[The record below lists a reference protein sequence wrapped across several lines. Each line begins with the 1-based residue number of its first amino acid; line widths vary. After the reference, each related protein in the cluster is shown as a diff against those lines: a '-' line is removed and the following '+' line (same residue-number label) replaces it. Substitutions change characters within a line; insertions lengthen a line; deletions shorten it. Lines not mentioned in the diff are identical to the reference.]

1 MADEM
6 TREMLYAELLKL
18 DERSRDMAE
27 SFDELV
33 RFMKEMNR
41 ELAEG
46 QARTNALKKALF
58 GSRFDQQ
65 GANVG

>member
-18 DERSRDMAE
+18 DERSRDTAE

-33 RFMKEMNR
+33 RFMKDMNR

-46 QARTNALKKALF
+46 QARTDALKKALF
-58 GSRFDQQ
+58 GSRFNQS
-65 GANVG
+65 GASFG

>member
-46 QARTNALKKALF
+46 QARTDALKKALF

-65 GANVG
+65 GANFG